1 MWKLKLKSVVD
12 VGFVHSSSDGK
23 NVKDPRDREEC
34 NKENRNMAATLH
46 KFREGKVNIFN
57 ISNSIF

>member
-12 VGFVHSSSDGK
+12 VGFVHSSNDGK

-34 NKENRNMAATLH
+34 NKENRNMAVTLK
-46 KFREGKVNIFN
+46 KFREGKVNIFD
-57 ISNSIF
+57 FL